1 MVPCEDLSFMQ
12 MLNRNVLSCLHQS
25 WRVCTCGSARWLSR
39 YLTRTSCAELEQNSQ
54 MLEAFL
60 CVEQHLWEG
69 GSRTGPPSLTGPAS
83 HQRFSWTWKL
93 LTSPPPR
100 YRLVQPPLCTHNM
113 CARRPPHT
121 AQTPRQQRT
130 ETIPAK
136 SCWGVMAVEA
146 DARNGQKCSS
156 FHLVFHGETIFP
168 PQRCS
173 SDELQAHK
181 GPFLCFSGMIR
192 LGKNTAFPHHSCFNY
207 PQCSSALL
215 QSKFPNTDGKSKSIL
230 KLSVFQVKKDFQRRC
245 VKFLKLLCLFY
256 IKYFSVCPKFQ
267 CSLWDFIY
275 SVWEGFYAFLCGSS
289 FKSWTFTY

>member
-1 MVPCEDLSFMQ
+1 MPAPVLKSVHVWERTLTEPVPNPAQLCRTWTELTDAGSVFVCWAASLGGWEQDWSP
-12 MLNRNVLSCLHQS
+12 LPHWSCIS
-25 WRVCTCGSARWLSR
+25 S
-39 YLTRTSCAELEQNSQ
+39 
-54 MLEAFL
+54 AFL
-60 CVEQHLWEG
+60 LNLK
-69 GSRTGPPSLTGPAS
+69 TPNL
-83 HQRFSWTWKL
+83 
-93 LTSPPPR
+93 SPPPR
-100 YRLVQPPLCTHNM
+100 YRLVQPPLSTHHM

-289 FKSWTFTY
+289 FKNWTFTY